1 MTVGMHPDWG
11 SWIFNYG
18 RHEVQ
23 CFLLSSAFFWLE
35 MYHVDGLRLDAVAS
49 MLYLDYS
56 RKAGEWIPNR
66 YGGRENLEAVALL
79 RRCNE
84 LVGTAILAP
93 AWCRRIDVLAHGLRP
108 PYVGGLGFHFK
119 WDMGWM
125 HDTLPICIW
134 TLSSASMITT
144 W

>member
-1 MTVGMHPDWG
+1 MNVKGCIRIGH

-35 MYHVDGLRLDAVAS
+35 MYHVDGLRVDAVAS

-56 RKAGEWIPNR
+56 RQAGEWIPNR

-84 LVGTAILAP
+84 LVGTHYPGVCTIAEEST
-93 AWCRRIDVLAHGLRP
+93 VLAHGLP
-108 PYVGGLGFHFK
+108 PSVCGRTGVSLE
-119 WDMGWM
+119 MGHGM
-125 HDTLPICIW
+125 D
-134 TLSSASMITT
+134 A
-144 W
+144 

>member
-1 MTVGMHPDWG
+1 MTVRMHPDWG
-11 SWIFNYG
+11 NWIFNYG

-84 LVGTAILAP
+84 LVGTHYPGACMMP
-93 AWCRRIDVLAHGLRP
+93 KNRRPGRWSPPSICGVDWISLQMGHGLDATP
-108 PYVGGLGFHFK
+108 
-119 WDMGWM
+119 
-125 HDTLPICIW
+125 
-134 TLSSASMITT
+134 
-144 W
+144 